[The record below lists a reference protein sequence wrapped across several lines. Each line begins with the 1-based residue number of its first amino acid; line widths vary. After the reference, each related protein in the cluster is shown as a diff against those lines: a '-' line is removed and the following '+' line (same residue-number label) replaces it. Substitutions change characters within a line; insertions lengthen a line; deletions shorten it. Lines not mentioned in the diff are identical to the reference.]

1 MRKPK
6 VSARRREQLL
16 KKFEGSGLSAAEFA
30 RVNEL
35 NYTTFC
41 GWRRRYPQ
49 PEQQRKPKLV
59 EVELPA
65 SNPAGVEVQ
74 IGRLT
79 RLRITDGD
87 QARLAARLIRD
98 LEGVSC

>member
-30 RVNEL
+30 RVNGL

-41 GWRRRYPQ
+41 GWRKRYPQ
-49 PEQQRKPKLV
+49 PEHQRKPKLV

-65 SNPAGVEVQ
+65 SNPAGIEVE

-79 RLRITDGD
+79 RLRFNDGD
-87 QARLAARLIRD
+87 QARLAACLIRE